1 MNKKA
6 ESNQKEKKPSLLLK
20 IFFNLGNLEIIPCLI
35 IVAILFIPT
44 LVRPWLIYD
53 ERSIFEGTHFPT
65 PTSIG
70 EFFEIIENFG
80 LNFNI
85 ISSNAIYSSNYIT
98 RTSPL
103 GQLIGMTLGFLFK
116 AKPFPYHFFNFSFH
130 LINTFLVYLILKN
143 LLNGETLNKANS
155 LIKRCFIIILTLIWA
170 VHPAMVESVLLAT
183 NFGALI
189 SYCFLFLFTLDFLVN
204 RENNKSYSLRRY
216 IIPFLFLIP
225 MMMNE
230 YIVTTP
236 LILFTISLYLNYKKC
251 EFKTALKTS
260 YEETSPYFYGLV
272 LYLVYFV
279 LFTHYQSEHLFEK
292 NSLLVFFERIFWLA
306 PQIFFHMIK
315 LIFYPNHLS
324 IDQTLFVKLGN
335 TLSDPYSLFC
345 IIFMAAWLFIPLT
358 LFVFKKK
365 LSNVFLLCWTFFF
378 GLLPFLHM
386 LMPSYTLAAER
397 YLYCPLAFLIIGIGK
412 LIYDLLFTDSKK
424 TYQVTGYVITVL
436 LSFLVVLCMARSFY
450 RTADWKDNFSF
461 ISSSYETSTN
471 PLFKGMR
478 LGMLAKALSVY
489 EPTRKE
495 KIKNYFINSLVLLK
509 EAKKDITEKRDKYQK
524 KLPIV
529 IKSYG
534 LDYDSILTKIA
545 FLEASTISLD
555 FNGGSKLGL
564 SILEPYI
571 KNLKKTDP
579 RVLEL
584 YAHLLVQDKNYE
596 EATKVLLAANSTY
609 PNNSF
614 ILSNLID
621 FYTVYKKDNKKAEE
635 YLVKALRLYLYDA
648 NILQKAASFYQDQ
661 KNPLLAARFTYLHGL
676 RTHSKLAYQIALSN
690 YLTSGDMRDSKKC
703 VEKLLKLNS
712 NDPETLYFI
721 SKYYYQIN
729 DRQKA
734 LSYLIEA
741 FKQTQD
747 PNTNP
752 KLRFDIAHNLAKL
765 YAFLGNKETAVKLSQ
780 SQGFLELAD
789 NDRDSLVKLAK
800 LYKSLGLTK
809 ETQICITKIKSLKG

>member
-1 MNKKA
+1 MNKKT
-6 ESNQKEKKPSLLLK
+6 ESNQKEKKQSLFLK
-20 IFFNLGNLEIIPCLI
+20 TFFNLGNLEIIPCLI
-35 IVAILFIPT
+35 IVSILFIPT
-44 LVRPWLIYD
+44 LTRPWLIYD

-70 EFFEIIENFG
+70 EFFETIESFG

-103 GQLIGMTLGFLFK
+103 GQLIGMTLAFLFK
-116 AKPFPYHFFNFSFH
+116 AKPFFYHLFNFSFH

-143 LLNGETLNKANS
+143 LLNGETLNKTNS
-155 LIKRCFIIILTLIWA
+155 LIKRYFIFILTMLWA
-170 VHPAMVESVLLAT
+170 VHPVMIEPVLLAT
-183 NFGALI
+183 NFGALV
-189 SYCFLFLFTLDFLVN
+189 SYCFLFSFTLDFLLK
-204 RENNKSYSLRRY
+204 RESNKASSLRRY
-216 IIPFLFLIP
+216 IIPFLFLVP
-225 MMMNE
+225 MMINE

-236 LILFTISLYLNYKKC
+236 FILFTISLYLNRKKGD
-251 EFKTALKTS
+251 FRTALKAS
-260 YEETSPYFYGLV
+260 YQETSPYFYGLV
-272 LYLVYFV
+272 LYLAYFV
-279 LFTHYQSEHLFEK
+279 LFTHYQSGHLFEK
-292 NSLLVFFERIFWLA
+292 NSLIIFFERIFWLA

-324 IDQTLFVKLGN
+324 VDQTLFVKLGN

-345 IIFMAAWLFIPLT
+345 ITFMAAWLFIPLT
-358 LFVFKKK
+358 LFALKKR
-365 LSNVFLLCWTFFF
+365 LSNTFLLCWTSFF
-378 GLLPFLHM
+378 GLLPFLHI

-412 LIYDLLFTDSKK
+412 LVYDLLFIKQKK
-424 TYQVTGYVITVL
+424 IYQITGYVATVL
-436 LSFLVVLCMARSFY
+436 LSFSLILCMVRSVY
-450 RTADWKDNFSF
+450 RASDWKDNFSF
-461 ISSSYETSTN
+461 ISSSYETTTN

-489 EPTRKE
+489 EPNRKE
-495 KIKNYFINSLVLLK
+495 EIKNYFINSLVLLK
-509 EAKKDITEKRDKYQK
+509 EAKKDITEKQEKYQN
-524 KLPIV
+524 KLPLIT
-529 IKSYG
+529 KSYG

-545 FLEASTISLD
+545 FLEASTLSID

-571 KNLKKTDP
+571 KDLRKTDP

-584 YAHLLVQDKNYE
+584 YAHLLVQDKNYKK
-596 EATKVLLAANSTY
+596 ATKVLLAANSTY

-621 FYTVYKKDNKKAEE
+621 FYTLYKKDNKKAEQ
-635 YLVKALRLYLYDA
+635 YLIKALRLYSYDP

-661 KNPLLAARFTYLHGL
+661 KNPLLAARFAYLHGL

-690 YLTSGDMRDSKKC
+690 FLTSGDVRSSKKC
-703 VEKLLKLNS
+703 VEKLLKISS

-734 LSYLIEA
+734 LLYLIEA

-765 YAFLGNKETAVKLSQ
+765 YVFLGNKETAVKLSQ
-780 SQGFLELAD
+780 AQGFLELAG
-789 NDRDSLVKLAK
+789 NDKDSLVKLAK